1 MVDAFFIDITDIHKF
16 QTHLK
21 AMNHKLAM
29 ALEAADLLPW
39 RYNLAEEKII
49 YESKVH
55 PGDNI
60 ETAEVHTHEVSLKEY
75 FSKIHP
81 SFRACVEKAF
91 DDLCNGKIKKVR
103 KEYCLERL
111 IPGEDR
117 HEWEE
122 IQVMVEYDASGKPK
136 ALIGSTI
143 SITERK
149 QLEHDL
155 RMARDKA
162 EESNKLKSAF

>member
-1 MVDAFFIDITDIHKF
+1 MWLMRFLLILRISINSRRN
-16 QTHLK
+16 LK

-39 RYNLAEEKII
+39 RYNLAEGKII

-81 SFRACVEKAF
+81 SFRACVEKASMI
-91 DDLCNGKIKKVR
+91 CVMGN
-103 KEYCLERL
+103 KESTKRRL
-111 IPGEDR
+111 
-117 HEWEE
+117 
-122 IQVMVEYDASGKPK
+122 SGAVDSGRRSP
-136 ALIGSTI
+136 
-143 SITERK
+143 
-149 QLEHDL
+149 
-155 RMARDKA
+155 
-162 EESNKLKSAF
+162 

>member
-1 MVDAFFIDITDIHKF
+1 M
-16 QTHLK
+16 K

-81 SFRACVEKAF
+81 SFRACVEKGF
-91 DDLCNGKIKKVR
+91 R
-103 KEYCLERL
+103 
-111 IPGEDR
+111 
-117 HEWEE
+117 
-122 IQVMVEYDASGKPK
+122 
-136 ALIGSTI
+136 
-143 SITERK
+143 
-149 QLEHDL
+149 
-155 RMARDKA
+155 
-162 EESNKLKSAF
+162 

>member
-1 MVDAFFIDITDIHKF
+1 M
-16 QTHLK
+16 
-21 AMNHKLAM
+21 
-29 ALEAADLLPW
+29 
-39 RYNLAEEKII
+39 
-49 YESKVH
+49 
-55 PGDNI
+55 
-60 ETAEVHTHEVSLKEY
+60 HTHEVSLKEY

-122 IQVMVEYDASGKPK
+122 IQMCIRDRILDATVRLSDILSGSRVFSV
-136 ALIGSTI
+136 ALRVS
-143 SITERK
+143 
-149 QLEHDL
+149 
-155 RMARDKA
+155 
-162 EESNKLKSAF
+162 F

>member
-1 MVDAFFIDITDIHKF
+1 MWLMRFFIDITDIHKF

-39 RYNLAEEKII
+39 RYNLAEGKII

-81 SFRACVEKAF
+81 SFRACVER
-91 DDLCNGKIKKVR
+91 LSMICVMGK
-103 KEYCLERL
+103 
-111 IPGEDR
+111 
-117 HEWEE
+117 
-122 IQVMVEYDASGKPK
+122 
-136 ALIGSTI
+136 
-143 SITERK
+143 
-149 QLEHDL
+149 
-155 RMARDKA
+155 
-162 EESNKLKSAF
+162 

>member
-103 KEYCLERL
+103 STT
-111 IPGEDR
+111 
-117 HEWEE
+117 
-122 IQVMVEYDASGKPK
+122 VSG
-136 ALIGSTI
+136 S
-143 SITERK
+143 
-149 QLEHDL
+149 
-155 RMARDKA
+155 
-162 EESNKLKSAF
+162 F